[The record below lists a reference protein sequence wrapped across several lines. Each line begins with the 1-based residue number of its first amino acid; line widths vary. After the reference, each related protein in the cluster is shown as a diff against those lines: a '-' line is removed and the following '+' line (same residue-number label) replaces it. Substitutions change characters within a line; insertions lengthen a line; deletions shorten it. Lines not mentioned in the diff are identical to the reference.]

1 MAVNYFTNSVLR
13 KKSPCPKGDLCQ
25 PSWRQVYSVSLTS
38 EEYPNVRGLRGT
50 YIGKPNRARDTQCA
64 RGFSF
69 TPSFISSPIAKSSVV
84 TKDLNL
90 KVEKERRATEGDSNS
105 SEHPPSH
112 LLLFFFLFSP
122 SHFTASLHFS
132 IIARAPLRTE
142 RGPPPACGLLLF
154 ISFVF
159 PSHN

>member
-1 MAVNYFTNSVLR
+1 MALVAKLPSYFSPLSSTPSPILPTHQGEGRR
-13 KKSPCPKGDLCQ
+13 KEQGDEEGGKS
-25 PSWRQVYSVSLTS
+25 S
-38 EEYPNVRGLRGT
+38 E
-50 YIGKPNRARDTQCA
+50 RATRLFPAIT

-69 TPSFISSPIAKSSVV
+69 TPSFISSPIARSSVV

-90 KVEKERRATEGDSNS
+90 KVEKERRATEGDSIS

-132 IIARAPLRTE
+132 IIARAPLRSE
-142 RGPPPACGLLLF
+142 RGYPPACGLLLF